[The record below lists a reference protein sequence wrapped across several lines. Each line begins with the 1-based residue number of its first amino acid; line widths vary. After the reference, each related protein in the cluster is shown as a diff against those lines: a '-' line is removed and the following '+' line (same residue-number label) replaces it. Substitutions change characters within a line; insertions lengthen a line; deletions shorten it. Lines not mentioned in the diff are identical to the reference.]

1 MAHISGVTRAEDF
14 QALFLSLCRAV
25 DLLLKQ
31 DNVVVDVRPPVK
43 IFGDIHGQLQDLLRL
58 FSGHGFP
65 IAGCGG
71 DIDVVTYVFN
81 GDFVDRGSHQLEVLL
96 LLFSLK
102 IAHPTRVVLLRGN
115 HETNS
120 VSSFYGFKK
129 ECRRVSCSL
138 GRTCPIFQASLD
150 LFEWMPVA
158 AVVSGAV
165 LVLHGGIGDGLWSLQ
180 ELRASKR
187 PISDDVLDDERV
199 NHILANVLWSDPI
212 DGIETSPAN
221 RKTQVPV
228 LLFCT

>member
-1 MAHISGVTRAEDF
+1 
-14 QALFLSLCRAV
+14 
-25 DLLLKQ
+25 
-31 DNVVVDVRPPVK
+31 VVDVRPPVK

-65 IAGCGG
+65 IGCGG

-129 ECRRVSCSL
+129 ECFRVSCSL
-138 GRTCPIFQASLD
+138 GRNPLKTKPTTCANFSQPPRSHLPHLPSIARPVRVDASGCCRVWSGACSPWRHRRRLV
-150 LFEWMPVA
+150 VA
-158 AVVSGAV
+158 AGVARE
-165 LVLHGGIGDGLWSLQ
+165 Q
-180 ELRASKR
+180 TAY
-187 PISDDVLDDERV
+187 
-199 NHILANVLWSDPI
+199 N
-212 DGIETSPAN
+212 
-221 RKTQVPV
+221 
-228 LLFCT
+228 